1 MDSCL
6 NWPSI
11 CSADLLS
18 RSPKWT
24 GITGAIPIE
33 RKGVSVVFACILSI
47 FIFEWIEILETFNCP
62 ECFDTKHSDYKS
74 SGDWTFP
81 AELTNLKFHRFPG
94 AKFCIIFAFRWCNYE
109 KISIFTYFSHS
120 LTRTDFNLEL
130 WVGSKVSTDCEVVHD
145 FWVIFVGI
153 NFYVRPRKKFIDCTV
168 SLILY

>member
-6 NWPSI
+6 DWPSI

-47 FIFEWIEILETFNCP
+47 SIFEWIEILETFNCP
-62 ECFDTKHSDYKS
+62 ECFHTKHSDYKS

-94 AKFCIIFAFRWCNYE
+94 AKFCIIFAFSLVQLWENFNFH
-109 KISIFTYFSHS
+109 IFFTKP
-120 LTRTDFNLEL
+120 NLNRFQFGTMSRL
-130 WVGSKVSTDCEVVHD
+130 KSFHWLRNCPWLLSYLPGNKLLCKTSNNS
-145 FWVIFVGI
+145 
-153 NFYVRPRKKFIDCTV
+153 
-168 SLILY
+168 

>member
-11 CSADLLS
+11 CNAALLS

-33 RKGVSVVFACILSI
+33 RKGVSVVFTCILSI

-62 ECFDTKHSDYKS
+62 ECFHTKHSSYKS

-81 AELTNLKFHRFPG
+81 PELTNLKSQNSQISWRQILHYFRLFADASMRKFQFSHIFHWVQL
-94 AKFCIIFAFRWCNYE
+94 KLISVWNYE
-109 KISIFTYFSHS
+109 SARVIAKLFMTSELFSW
-120 LTRTDFNLEL
+120 E
-130 WVGSKVSTDCEVVHD
+130 
-145 FWVIFVGI
+145 
-153 NFYVRPRKKFIDCTV
+153 
-168 SLILY
+168 